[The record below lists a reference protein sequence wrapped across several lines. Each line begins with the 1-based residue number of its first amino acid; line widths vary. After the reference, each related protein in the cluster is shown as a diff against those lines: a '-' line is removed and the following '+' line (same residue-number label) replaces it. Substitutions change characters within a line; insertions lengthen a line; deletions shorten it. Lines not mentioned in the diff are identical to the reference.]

1 MKKSLTAAF
10 IAAGLSLHAFA
21 QAPQFTISTV
31 AGNGTA
37 GFSGDGGPATSA
49 EFHGPFGVAIDGS
62 GNLYVVD
69 FSNERIRRIST
80 NGTITTYAGTGVQGF
95 NGDGGPAASAELS
108 RPSRDW
114 VDGSGNLLF
123 TDPGNSRVR
132 KVTPGGTISTIA
144 GNGTAAEGGNGGPA
158 TSASLYYP
166 ENVITDSNGNIYISD
181 GGGNTIRKIS
191 NGVITKIA
199 GDGSAGYSGD
209 GGMATAASLN
219 NPLGLMLDGSG
230 NLYIADNG
238 NSRIRKVANGII
250 TTIAG
255 NGTKAFSGDG
265 GPATSAELA
274 NITGLQF
281 DAAGNLY
288 MTDGS
293 RIRVILTSGIIETV
307 AGTGTAGYSG
317 DGGLALDAELN
328 SPLAI
333 AMSPSGGI
341 YIADSFNNRV
351 RLLTPAVQSSTTF
364 NTVLPQLAFGGGWY
378 TALYFT
384 NLNGSPVSFTVNF
397 VAGDGT
403 ALDIPA
409 LGSSTQ
415 VNLAARGTTIIEAPN
430 TGNLVEGY
438 VTAQLPSGVT
448 GYGVFR
454 FTAQGAPAGQEAV
467 VPLSGVTATTSTMI
481 FDETSYV
488 TGVAVVGIASA
499 AVTVNVTA
507 YGTGGNT
514 IGTGTIQLG
523 ANGKTAVLLK
533 DIPGLG
539 GVAGQRGSVDFS
551 VTGANVAALG
561 IRYNGQAFTSIP
573 TSNR

>member
-1 MKKSLTAAF
+1 MLKTTLAAT
-10 IAAGLSLHAFA
+10 IAALLSFHASA

-31 AGNGTA
+31 AGNGIA
-37 GFSGDGGPATSA
+37 GFSGDGGSA
-49 EFHGPFGVAIDGS
+49 ANAQLHDAFGVALDAS
-62 GNLYVVD
+62 GNLYIAD
-69 FSNERIRRIST
+69 FSNNRIRKVAT
-80 NGTITTYAGTGVQGF
+80 NGTISTYAGTGVQGF
-95 NGDGGPAASAELS
+95 SGDGGPAASAELS

-114 VDGSGNLLF
+114 IDANGNLLF

-132 KVTPGGTISTIA
+132 KITGGTISTIA
-144 GNGTAAEGGNGGPA
+144 GNSTAAESGNGGPA
-158 TSASLYYP
+158 TGASLNYP
-166 ENVITDSNGNIYISD
+166 ENVITDSAGNIYISD
-181 GGGNTIRKIS
+181 GNGNTVRKIT
-191 NGVITKIA
+191 NGVIIKIA
-199 GDGSAGYSGD
+199 GNGSAGYSGD

-219 NPLGLMLDGSG
+219 NPLGLMLDPGG

-238 NSRIRKVANGII
+238 NNRIRKVANGVI
-250 TTIAG
+250 TTFAG
-255 NGTKAFSGDG
+255 NGTKGFSGDG
-265 GPATSAELA
+265 GPAASAELT
-274 NITGLQF
+274 NVSGLQF

-288 MTDGS
+288 FTDGN
-293 RIRVILTSGIIETV
+293 RLRVILTSGIVETV

-317 DGGLALDAELN
+317 DGGSALDAELN
-328 SPLAI
+328 LPLALAI
-333 AMSPSGGI
+333 SPSGSI
-341 YIADSFNNRV
+341 YIADGFNNRV
-351 RLLTPAVQSSTTF
+351 RLLTPAPSTSNF
-364 NTVLPQLAFGGGWY
+364 NTVLPQPAFGGGWY

-384 NLNGSPVSFTVNF
+384 NLNGSSVSFAVNF

-403 ALDIPA
+403 TLDIPS
-409 LGSSTQ
+409 LGSSAQ
-415 VNLAARGTTIIEAPN
+415 VNLAARGTAIIEVPN
-430 TGNLVEGY
+430 TGNLAEGY

-454 FTAQGAPAGQEAV
+454 FTPQGAPVGQEAV

-481 FDETSYV
+481 FDETSYT
-488 TGVAVVGIASA
+488 TGVAVVGVGSA

-514 IGTGTIQLG
+514 IGTGSIQLA

-551 VTGANVAALG
+551 VSGANVAALG